1 MWAPHVWVF
10 VCVWP
15 NEEDPR
21 WCLGPLHICSL
32 LKVSPI
38 ASTQCHQSPKFKP
51 RSCVSLSLTQS
62 LCHPSLTLT
71 VTCRFPIQTEKHFYS
86 VSPCVV
92 WCQTM
97 KKVEDIFIHHRSICP
112 GQLDSMSIK
121 EWIANCSRSRT
132 GWNLKFVLV
141 AHSLDIDSEQLRGA
155 GERGITGQQ

>member
-1 MWAPHVWVF
+1 M
-10 VCVWP
+10 CVWP

-51 RSCVSLSLTQS
+51 SCVSLSLTQS
-62 LCHPSLTLT
+62 LCRQSFTLR
-71 VTCRFPIQTEKHFYS
+71 VTSRFPIQTEKHFYC

-97 KKVEDIFIHHRSICP
+97 KKVEAIYPPQMHV
-112 GQLDSMSIK
+112 
-121 EWIANCSRSRT
+121 SRS
-132 GWNLKFVLV
+132 
-141 AHSLDIDSEQLRGA
+141 A
-155 GERGITGQQ
+155 GLNVNQRMNCKLQWKPHRVKLEVREICFGCALAGHRQ

>member
-1 MWAPHVWVF
+1 MWFLYDQFETCKNFQFRGEFHIFDSSVNLDCNCVFVWAPHVWVF

-62 LCHPSLTLT
+62 LCHQSLTLR
-71 VTCRFPIQTEKHFYS
+71 VTSRFPIQTEKHFYC
-86 VSPCVV
+86 VSHCCVV

-97 KKVEDIFIHHRSICP
+97 KKVEAIYPPQIH
-112 GQLDSMSIK
+112 L
-121 EWIANCSRSRT
+121 SRS
-132 GWNLKFVLV
+132 
-141 AHSLDIDSEQLRGA
+141 A
-155 GERGITGQQ
+155 GLNVN